1 MNIHQDKY
9 HNKSSVKVWIL
20 KDKQDRLVKSAF
32 TKAEF
37 SPEEQVKLQPL
48 ILKNSHNYITS
59 LYPAANSYLF
69 AEGLTECYAQA
80 TYAHQKVD
88 KDGKPMLVNLVDGE
102 LKPLTCKHN
111 DHQASKT
118 KRQIAL
124 PFC

>member
-37 SPEEQVKLQPL
+37 SLEEQVNLQPL

-59 LYPAANSYLF
+59 LHPAANSYLF
-69 AEGLTECYAQA
+69 AEGLAECSAQA
-80 TYAHQKVD
+80 NYAHRKID
-88 KDGKPMLVNLVDGE
+88 KDGKPTLVDLVDGE

-118 KRQIAL
+118 KRQSAL

>member
-37 SPEEQVKLQPL
+37 SPEEQVNLQPS

-69 AEGLTECYAQA
+69 AEGLAECYAQA
-80 TYAHQKVD
+80 TYAHRKID
-88 KDGKPMLVNLVDGE
+88 KDGKPMLVDLVDGE
-102 LKPLTCKHN
+102 LKPLTCEHK
-111 DHQASKT
+111 
-118 KRQIAL
+118 
-124 PFC
+124 